1 MTKEQL
7 GLLKSFTKV
16 SQSMIIKKGTMGVIS
31 PDESC
36 CLFYDCD
43 FEEFDKETKVYDVNQ
58 LLSVIETFGTTSQ
71 ISVDSSNITIKNG
84 NKKVKYLLSNGE
96 VVKGAPLVLEEK
108 FESFDKDYVFVLNKD
123 DLVQIKK
130 VGSVL
135 GLNKIT
141 ISAEK
146 KKIVIQATN
155 SEASSDAFR
164 IELDGKIDSKESCSI
179 FISELN
185 KIIECDY
192 EISVSSVGMS
202 KFVSQDID
210 GLRYYIANVAE

>member
-123 DLVQIKK
+123 DLIQIKK

>member
-58 LLSVIETFGTTSQ
+58 LLSVIETFGATSQ

-141 ISAEK
+141 VSAEK

-164 IELDGKIDSKESCSI
+164 IELDGTIDSSEPCSI

-202 KFVSQDID
+202 KFVSRDIY